1 MSFGINNKLS
11 FIDSF
16 RFLRY
21 SLDRLVKTLNK
32 DDFKYLIQKFDSN
45 VQDLDLYLKCDV
57 LPLTNVFE
65 KFKNKSLKNYGLY
78 SSLYL
83 SAPALTWD
91 AMLNVTKV
99 KIELNPDPEM
109 YIFLWWSFLYF

>member
-45 VQDLDLYLKCDV
+45 V
-57 LPLTNVFE
+57 
-65 KFKNKSLKNYGLY
+65 
-78 SSLYL
+78 
-83 SAPALTWD
+83 
-91 AMLNVTKV
+91 
-99 KIELNPDPEM
+99 
-109 YIFLWWSFLYF
+109 

>member
-83 SAPALTWD
+83 SAPALNWD